1 MQHERRA
8 CLGIA
13 EVVNGGNNGFAF
25 FVTQP
30 FWSHHGA
37 LLSGKMQ
44 DQEGVARLV
53 FSWKIVVPPQKGAG
67 EEKIAG
73 CSKQHAISRSL
84 QDAAVGKMGN
94 GSGGK

>member
-1 MQHERRA
+1 MALMQHERRA

-53 FSWKIVVPPQKGAG
+53 GFLLENSSASSKG
-67 EEKIAG
+67 
-73 CSKQHAISRSL
+73 CR
-84 QDAAVGKMGN
+84 
-94 GSGGK
+94 